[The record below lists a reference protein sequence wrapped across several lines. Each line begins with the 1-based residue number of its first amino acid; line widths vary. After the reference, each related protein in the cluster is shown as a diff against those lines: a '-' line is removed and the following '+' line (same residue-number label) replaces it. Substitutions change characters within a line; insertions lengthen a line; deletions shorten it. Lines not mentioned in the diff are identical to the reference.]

1 MILDYDGITPP
12 LSKALK
18 QLYNTTNPNKVSAL
32 TKQAC
37 GALNLPIDNQGRK
50 RNPTESKMIYEWL
63 SANKSATPIP
73 EVVPITQLVN
83 DLEPPAPMTEADLLV
98 NDLPTVE
105 PAPLELNLT
114 HDTTTNNDAVLSDK
128 FISIN
133 YRHADNSRH
142 TVQIER
148 FYIDALIA
156 IGITDVA
163 KFVAE
168 NAGVT
173 TVTKNVKRAIVNVL
187 VNRATVV
194 KK

>member
-1 MILDYDGITPP
+1 MVLDYDGITPP
-12 LSKALK
+12 LSKAIAALV
-18 QLYNTTNPNKVSAL
+18 QTTSPNKVSKL

-37 GALNLPIDNQGRK
+37 GALNLPFNENGGRYS
-50 RNPTESKMIYEWL
+50 PEDSKAIYEWHTNAIK
-63 SANKSATPIP
+63 SIAPKKRKSNKSATPIP
-73 EVVPITQLVN
+73 
-83 DLEPPAPMTEADLLV
+83 EADLLV

-114 HDTTTNNDAVLSDK
+114 HDTTTNNDAASSDK

-142 TVQIER
+142 TVQLEQ
-148 FYIDALIA
+148 FYIDALKA
-156 IGITDVA
+156 IGIDDVS

-187 VNRATVV
+187 VNRATGG
-194 KK
+194 